1 MNENVGLKIKNT
13 KVINK
18 EKAKKTS
25 AKTVLNVRG
34 LPNAFSKRNRKLM
47 TVFCQFGKSN
57 KNCCKCCTI
66 VRTK

>member
-25 AKTVLNVRG
+25 AKTVLNERG
-34 LPNAFSKRNRKLM
+34 LPNAFSITVILNRGS
-47 TVFCQFGKSN
+47 VEP
-57 KNCCKCCTI
+57 
-66 VRTK
+66 